1 MTSWFL
7 SIFTFTLLS
16 YFASAQVI
24 QSGPMPGYASMNSV
38 GIWLQL
44 TDSADV
50 KLRYWDL
57 ERPSY
62 RSSFGPQCTM

>member
-1 MTSWFL
+1 MVNSGYNFTIEKNSLYMTSRFL

-50 KLRYWDL
+50 
-57 ERPSY
+57 
-62 RSSFGPQCTM
+62 